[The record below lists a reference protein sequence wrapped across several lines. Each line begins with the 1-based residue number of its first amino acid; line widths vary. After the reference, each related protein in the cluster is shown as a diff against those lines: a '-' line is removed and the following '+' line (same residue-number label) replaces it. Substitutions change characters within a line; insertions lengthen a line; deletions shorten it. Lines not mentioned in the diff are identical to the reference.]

1 MCRWH
6 CQPAGIQNTLTH
18 NAFFV
23 TLCLPSPSLC
33 LSLYPSLAPLSPLS
47 LSLPSALSP
56 SLFPPALSPLSLSL
70 PSTISP
76 LSPSLFPP
84 KQQDNPFASEVTK
97 KPDNLPQN
105 RSAYYGDI
113 FSVERSSDGRLTYT
127 EILEILNNRESETRE
142 SWTAEKVADKYS
154 IKPVDA
160 EQLMRYFSAYKMS
173 PPEK

>member
-1 MCRWH
+1 VYVDSSS
-6 CQPAGIQNTLTH
+6 TT
-18 NAFFV
+18 V
-23 TLCLPSPSLC
+23 T
-33 LSLYPSLAPLSPLS
+33 
-47 LSLPSALSP
+47 
-56 SLFPPALSPLSLSL
+56 
-70 PSTISP
+70 
-76 LSPSLFPP
+76 
-84 KQQDNPFASEVTK
+84 QDNPFASEVTK

-142 SWTAEKVADKYS
+142 SWTAEKVAGKYS
-154 IKPVDA
+154 IEPVDA